1 MNAWKFPKIDEFRGM
16 KALCTLLLLVAACT
30 SHRPAKVTVPVDE
43 AEYYQPNKPEY
54 AIHKQLLPD
63 PTGGLGHSQ
72 DPDIRVTDIRLTAS
86 YTVLYMT
93 YGKDPND
100 RNNSFFGTSA
110 ISFNPKAVLAT
121 SDGKRTYKLVK
132 TEGIPMSPDTR
143 EIKNDERVRFV
154 LYFERLDPDVRSFD
168 LFECKSDNQNSC
180 FNVAG
185 MTLDN
190 PADATT
196 HQPK

>member
-1 MNAWKFPKIDEFRGM
+1 M
-16 KALCTLLLLVAACT
+16 KCCLVLLLLVSACT
-30 SHRPAKVTVPVDE
+30 SNRPARLTAPTDE

-54 AIHKQLLPD
+54 TVRKQLLPD

-93 YGKDPND
+93 FGKDPEG
-100 RNNSFFGTSA
+100 RNNNYYGTSS

-121 SDGKRTYKLVK
+121 ADGKRTYKLVK
-132 TEGIPMSPDTR
+132 TEGIPMSPETR
-143 EIKNDERVRFV
+143 DIKNEERVPFV
-154 LYFERLDPDVRSFD
+154 LYFERLDPDVKSFD

-185 MTLDN
+185 MSLDN
-190 PADATT
+190 PVNTT
-196 HQPK
+196 TRQPD